1 MIMPDSLCLTERGRQ
16 GNMHSHFLK
25 FYLVLIL
32 QGTKALQMVE
42 VREQKRTI
50 VVLHSIPFTASV
62 KDLPF
67 QAFALYLDVA
77 NAF

>member
-1 MIMPDSLCLTERGRQ
+1 M
-16 GNMHSHFLK
+16 
-25 FYLVLIL
+25 
-32 QGTKALQMVE
+32 AE
-42 VREQKRTI
+42 VREQKITI

-67 QAFALYLDVA
+67 QAFAFYLDVA